1 MITLEPYEAD
11 VIVEFIEMNLIEAI
25 KSDGIDS
32 LQYLHAL
39 LGVWRKCGG
48 RYDGETQAEET

>member
-1 MITLEPYEAD
+1 MTELTEYESE
-11 VIVEFIEMNLIEAI
+11 VIVEFIEMNLVEAI

-48 RYDGETQAEET
+48 KHGGED